1 MHQRF
6 FFSSGNKRILT
17 KKKNDY
23 QTLLQRK
30 KIIAAIEVLSD
41 VTVAEA
47 LQMRRA
53 PGAAG

>member
-1 MHQRF
+1 MTFKHF
-6 FFSSGNKRILT
+6 FKE
-17 KKKNDY
+17 
-23 QTLLQRK
+23 K

-41 VTVAEA
+41 VTLAEA